1 MYQVREGSSN
11 KSFGLEVA
19 RLAGFPQE
27 VLNDAKSFLDQTEEV
42 SSLRQGLS
50 SDEVAAFLSTYKQ
63 LGDNKKRK
71 QEMIEELKS
80 KLAKLK

>member
-1 MYQVREGSSN
+1 M
-11 KSFGLEVA
+11 A

-42 SSLRQGLS
+42 SSLRQDLS

-71 QEMIEELKS
+71 QEMIEE
-80 KLAKLK
+80 

>member
-1 MYQVREGSSN
+1 M
-11 KSFGLEVA
+11 A

-42 SSLRQGLS
+42 SSLRQDLS

-71 QEMIEELKS
+71 QEMIEELKG

>member
-1 MYQVREGSSN
+1 M
-11 KSFGLEVA
+11 A

-42 SSLRQGLS
+42 SSLRQNLS

>member
-1 MYQVREGSSN
+1 M
-11 KSFGLEVA
+11 A

>member
-1 MYQVREGSSN
+1 M
-11 KSFGLEVA
+11 A

-42 SSLRQGLS
+42 SSLRQNLS

-71 QEMIEELKS
+71 QEVIEELKS